1 VTPPRGGTP
10 TGTGGTGVE
19 AGVGPPSRTQ
29 AAEVWRARGREV
41 PLRHP
46 AVMGIVNLTPDSFSD
61 GGRHGDVERALDA
74 AAAMVAAG
82 AALVDVGG
90 ESTRPGAES
99 VPLRVELDR
108 VLPFLERA
116 VTRLDVPI
124 TVDTRKAE
132 VARAALEVGAWAVND
147 VSGLLFDP
155 RMAEVVAEA
164 GAGVVLMHMRGV
176 PADMTRHADYDDV
189 GAEVAAELG
198 TRLARARAAGIPD
211 AAVVVDPG
219 IGFAKTAAHS
229 LALLGDLG
237 HVRALGF
244 PILVGPSRKSFIGA
258 LLGVPPEGRVAGTL
272 AACVAAYLQ
281 GARIFR
287 VHEVAPVVQAL
298 AVAEAI
304 AGTRGRV
311 REEHRH

>member
-1 VTPPRGGTP
+1 VTPPRGGAP

-19 AGVGPPSRTQ
+19 PDAGPPSRTR
-29 AAEVWRARGREV
+29 AAGAWRARGREV
-41 PLRHP
+41 LLGHP
-46 AVMGIVNLTPDSFSD
+46 VVMGIVNLTPDSFSD
-61 GGRHGDVERALDA
+61 GGRHGDVQGALDA
-74 AAAMVAAG
+74 AEAMVAAG

-90 ESTRPGAES
+90 ESTRPGAEG
-99 VPLRVELDR
+99 VPPGEELER

-116 VTRLDVPI
+116 ASRLQVPI

-147 VSGLLFDP
+147 VSGLSHDP
-155 RMAEVVAEA
+155 RMAEVVADA
-164 GAGVVLMHMRGV
+164 GAGVVLMHMRGE
-176 PADMTRHADYDDV
+176 PADMARHARYDDV

-198 TRLARARAAGIPD
+198 ASVARARAAGIPD
-211 AAVVVDPG
+211 DAVVVDPG

-258 LLGVPPEGRVAGTL
+258 LLGVPPEERVAGTL
-272 AACVAAYLQ
+272 AACVAAYLE

-287 VHEVAPVVQAL
+287 VHDVGPVVQAL

-304 AGTRGRV
+304 AGTRGGV
-311 REEHRH
+311 REEHRL